1 MRNSAS
7 LKEAEGKGRA
17 LKEKGSD
24 PVFLF
29 SQKKNPNRRA
39 VEKYPK
45 ICYNFNMKDGKTST
59 KNKAIFWDYDPEKA
73 DFTNP
78 KIALWRMNRKLRFGD
93 FSNIKK
99 TDLKKYFSK
108 LDINSSLKELLK
120 NYLRKY
126 V

>member
-1 MRNSAS
+1 
-7 LKEAEGKGRA
+7 
-17 LKEKGSD
+17 
-24 PVFLF
+24 
-29 SQKKNPNRRA
+29 
-39 VEKYPK
+39 
-45 ICYNFNMKDGKTST
+45 MKTGKTST
-59 KNKAIFWDYDPEKA
+59 RNKTIFWDYDLERA

-78 KIALWRMNRKLRFGD
+78 KIALWRLNRKLRFGD

-126 V
+126 A